1 MPPQKNFWVAME
13 VNQTRSTVYLGFSAP
28 VPIFF
33 LGSEFD
39 PGGIADGKEVVGGC
53 GLQTDKEVA

>member
-1 MPPQKNFWVAME
+1 ME

-39 PGGIADGKEVVGGC
+39 PWGIADGKEVVGGC